1 MKQQPHMLRVSEVA
15 KRLGVSRYTIYRAIR
30 DGQIPAIRIRDSLR
44 IPEKVL
50 QGILEGEYG
59 PV

>member
-1 MKQQPHMLRVSEVA
+1 MLRVSEVA
-15 KRLGVSRYTIYRAIR
+15 RRLGVSRYTIYRAIR